1 MGETSGTPFL
11 LRGNACLH
19 FLRKQVFPIISQS
32 HAGRCNGGASRA
44 KARHLSAL
52 VQGESCIGR
61 KPSKPGPKPES
72 IATAL
77 LK

>member
-1 MGETSGTPFL
+1 MDRL
-11 LRGNACLH
+11 L
-19 FLRKQVFPIISQS
+19 F
-32 HAGRCNGGASRA
+32 
-44 KARHLSAL
+44 AL

-61 KPSKPGPKPES
+61 KRSKPGPKPES